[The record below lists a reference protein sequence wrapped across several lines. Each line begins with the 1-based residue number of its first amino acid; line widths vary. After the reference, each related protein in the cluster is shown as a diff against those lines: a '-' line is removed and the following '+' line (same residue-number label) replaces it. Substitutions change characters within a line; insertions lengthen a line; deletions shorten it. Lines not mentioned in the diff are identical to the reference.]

1 MAVKYKQSTEK
12 HGFKSTLLLFL
23 FCTIK
28 ILPLKDT
35 NQDKLQMKEVL
46 ILLMLFMSN
55 ITLKAETMNINRVK
69 YAGFPL
75 LKPFIVENTD
85 VNSKSFDIQT
95 LLDAPLSFEVLAD
108 APYMNI
114 EDIAAEVP
122 DNNSQ
127 YILGLISFS
136 LQNERY
142 TTAGLKISGVQNYI
156 AFLDGNKIGT
166 DEFVLEPST
175 HTINI
180 KYILPSESRKEALSI
195 AVETKKEGVLS
206 LRSDNKRSYTIKDVL
221 HGTRFSD
228 ISISPDGK
236 YLITRYNTTLP
247 EGKTESYSKVTD
259 LATGNTLAQTT
270 ESIAWMP
277 VSNRYYYTSQTPQGR
292 ALIAVEPATGTTEI
306 LAKNIPDG
314 QFVFAP
320 TEEYLVFTLSQEGP
334 AEKKEI
340 YQVITPDDRQPGWR
354 TRSYPAKYDLATGV
368 MQQLT
373 FGYNN
378 VSVADISS
386 DGKHILI
393 ITTKSRL
400 TERPTTLYSLYL
412 LNTET
417 LEAEAL
423 IENDGFLNRAILSPD
438 GKKVLVCGSPEAL
451 GGIGKTVKEGQT
463 PSMYDFQLYIMEIQS
478 KKITPVT
485 KEFNPSVQRFVW
497 SRADGNIY
505 FTAENRDM
513 ISLYKMTPSGYKIEE
528 IDTQEDIVTGFSIAS
543 GAPVLAYCGQG
554 ASNSDRSYIVD
565 MRKGKNTKTESTM
578 NKTTMFEDLSK
589 KILEGIELGECI
601 GWEFKNSKGDIINGR
616 YYLPPHFDANKKY
629 PLIVDYYGGCSP
641 TSRTFES
648 RYPQHAYAALGY
660 VMLVINPSG
669 ATGFGQEF
677 SARHVN
683 SAGKGPAEDII
694 EGVKQFCKEHSF
706 VNAEKIGC
714 IGASYGGFMT
724 QYLQTQTDIFAA
736 AISHAG
742 ISDHTSYWGEGYWGY
757 SYSEVAMAGS
767 YPWSHRELYVNQSP
781 LYNAEKINTPILFLH
796 GDADTNVPVGESI
809 QMYTALK
816 LLGKE
821 TAMVLVKE
829 QDHHIKEYNKRIQWQ
844 NTIWAWFAKWLQD
857 DPTWWD
863 AMYPPKSL

>member
-1 MAVKYKQSTEK
+1 MAVKYKQSAEK
-12 HGFKSTLLLFL
+12 LGFKSTLLLFL

-28 ILPLKDT
+28 ILPLDDA
-35 NQDKLQMKEVL
+35 NQDKLQMKKVL
-46 ILLMLFMSN
+46 ILLMLLMSN

-95 LLDAPLSFEVLAD
+95 LLDAPLSFEVLAE
-108 APYMNI
+108 APYVNI

-122 DNNSQ
+122 GSNSQ

-142 TTAGLKISGVQNYI
+142 TTAGLKIGGVQNCI
-156 AFLDGNKIGT
+156 AFLDGNKIET
-166 DEFVLEPST
+166 DEFALEPST

-180 KYILPSESRKEALSI
+180 KYILPPNSRQEALSI

-206 LRSDNKRSYTIKDVL
+206 LRSDNKRSYSIKDVL

-228 ISISPDGK
+228 ISISPNGK

-247 EGKTESYSKVTD
+247 GGKTESYSKVTD
-259 LATGNTLAQTT
+259 LTTGNILAQTS
-270 ESIAWMP
+270 ENIDWMP
-277 VSNRYYYTSQTPQGR
+277 ASNKYYYTSETPQGR
-292 ALIAVEPATGTTEI
+292 ALIAVEPATGAKET
-306 LAKNIPDG
+306 LAKNIPNG
-314 QFVFAP
+314 QFAFAP
-320 TEEYLVFTLSQEGP
+320 NEEYLVYTLSQEGP

-340 YQVITPDDRQPGWR
+340 YQVITPDDRQPDWR
-354 TRSYPAKYDLATGV
+354 TRSYPAKYDLATGI

-386 DGKHILI
+386 DGRHILI

-412 LNTET
+412 LNTGT
-417 LEAEAL
+417 LESETL
-423 IENDGFLNRAILSPD
+423 IENDGFLSSARLSPD
-438 GKKVLVCGSPEAL
+438 GKKALICGSPEVL
-451 GGIGKTVKEGQT
+451 GGIGKAVKEGQT
-463 PSMYDFQLYIMEIQS
+463 PSMYDFQLYIMDMES
-478 KKITPVT
+478 KKATPVT
-485 KEFNPSVQRFVW
+485 KEFNPSVQRFIW

-528 IDTQEDIVTGFSIAS
+528 IETKEDIVSGFSIAS
-543 GAPVLAYCGQG
+543 EAPVLAYFGQG
-554 ASNSDRSYIVD
+554 ASNSDRSYTID
-565 MRKGKNTKTESTM
+565 LKKEKTILQ
-578 NKTTMFEDLSK
+578 EDLSRE
-589 KILEGIELGECI
+589 ILNGIELGKCI

-616 YYLPPHFDANKKY
+616 YYLPPHFDTNKKY

-706 VNAEKIGC
+706 VNAKKIGC

-757 SYSEVAMAGS
+757 SYSEVAMAHS
-767 YPWSHRELYVNQSP
+767 YPWSHKELYVNQSP
-781 LYNAEKINTPILFLH
+781 LYNADKINTPILFLH

-809 QMYTALK
+809 QMFTALK

-829 QDHHIKEYNKRIQWQ
+829 QDHHIKEYEKRIRWQ

-857 DPTWWD
+857 DPTWWNT
-863 AMYPPKSL
+863 MYPQKNL